1 MNDDAFSERLVEA
14 AARSVQATCPRL
26 VPSSTRD
33 LQAADQRW
41 FGLCAQLICLTRR
54 ANSALGSAHA
64 GGHIDVQADPGARQ
78 LTLRYGDGWL
88 IVKRERLGH
97 RGHIA
102 VERSYRLPAFTPEP
116 TGPAALED
124 LLVELVAAGG
134 AAALVAAS

>member
-88 IVKRERLGH
+88 IVKRMYAVSCNESWGFGSMSTRLF
-97 RGHIA
+97 IK
-102 VERSYRLPAFTPEP
+102 LFTNN
-116 TGPAALED
+116 AAD
-124 LLVELVAAGG
+124 Q
-134 AAALVAAS
+134 